1 MKVHPLKP
9 APINSVS
16 VVIPVYNSESTL
28 GPLCERV
35 IEVLTRRLA
44 RFEIILVNDGSR
56 DGSHVVALRLAE
68 EYPKVVKYLRLA
80 ANFGEHNA
88 VMCGLHHVECDAA
101 VIIDDDFQNPPHEI
115 VRLVAKLNE
124 GYDVVYGQYERKYHN
139 MFRNVGSAFNNWV
152 ATRALGKPHDLYL
165 SSFKALNGFLI
176 QAILEYRGPFPY
188 IDGLVLRTTRSIGT
202 CLCEHAERE
211 VGVSNYTFRKLVSLW
226 LAMVTSHSVL
236 PLRLAALTGAIV
248 ALIGMALTVLFI
260 IAWATGGV
268 FLHQDI
274 PPGWASTISLLT
286 SLAGVQLLVL
296 GLIGEYLG
304 RVFMTQNGKPQY
316 VIRERCG
323 AFADMTEKP
332 ARGNS
337 PRDER
342 TADELR

>member
-1 MKVHPLKP
+1 MKADPLKP
-9 APINSVS
+9 APITSVS

-28 GPLCERV
+28 ARLCERV
-35 IEVLTRRLA
+35 VEVLKPQFE

-56 DGSHVVALRLAE
+56 DDSHAVGLGLARR
-68 EYPKVVKYLRLA
+68 YPTIVKYLRLS
-80 ANFGEHNA
+80 ANFGEHNT

-101 VIIDDDFQNPPHEI
+101 VIIDDDFQNPPQEI

-124 GYDVVYGQYERKYHN
+124 GYDVVYGQYGRKYHN
-139 MFRNVGSAFNNWV
+139 VFRNIGSAFSNWV

-165 SSFKALNGFLI
+165 SSFKALNRFLI
-176 QAILEYRGPFPY
+176 RSILEYRGPFPY
-188 IDGLVLRTTRSIGT
+188 IDGLVLRTTHSIGT
-202 CLCEHAERE
+202 CRCEHAERE
-211 VGVSNYTFRKLVSLW
+211 AGVSNYTFRKLVSLW

-236 PLRLAALTGAIV
+236 PLRLAALTGAVV

-260 IAWATGGV
+260 VAWATGGI
-268 FLHQDI
+268 FLHQEI

-316 VIRERCG
+316 VIRERHG
-323 AFADMTEKP
+323 AFAEP
-332 ARGNS
+332 S
-337 PRDER
+337 PRLPGDQSVR
-342 TADELR
+342 